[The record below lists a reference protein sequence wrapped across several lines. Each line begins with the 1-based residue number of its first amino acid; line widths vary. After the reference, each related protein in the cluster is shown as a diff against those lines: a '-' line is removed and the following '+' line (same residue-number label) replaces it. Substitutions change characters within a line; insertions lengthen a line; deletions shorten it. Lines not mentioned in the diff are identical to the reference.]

1 MEKRILGKTGME
13 VSVLGFGAAEIGYE
27 GADQATVDRLMQE
40 ALDSGLN
47 AVDTAE
53 CYLTSEEMLG
63 QSVSHRRSEFF
74 LFTKCGHEGT
84 FYNPAWSKPE
94 IKGSLE
100 RSLRRLKTDYVDLLQ
115 LHSCSKEVLEKGEV
129 VEALLELKQSGKVR
143 FIGYSGDGADAR
155 YAVEMNVFETLQTS
169 LSIFDQECIDL
180 TLPLARE
187 KGMGVIAKR
196 PIGNAVWRFPSRPD
210 NSYVV
215 EYWERMR
222 ALGYD
227 FLDGSSESIGARA
240 LRFTYSVPGVHTMIV
255 GTKVPGRWRSNALLL
270 EKGPLS
276 QPEMNAIRE
285 QWLQVSKGKN
295 WVGQV

>member
-27 GADQATVDRLMQE
+27 GATQATVDRLMQE
-40 ALDSGLN
+40 ALDAGLN

-84 FYNPAWSKPE
+84 FYNPAWSKAE

-115 LHSCSKEVLEKGEV
+115 LHSCSKDVLEKGEV
-129 VEALLELKQSGKVR
+129 VEALLELKQAGKVR

-276 QPEMNAIRE
+276 QEEMNAIRE